1 MERDD
6 YEQDI
11 DETSFVV
18 DDALSVIA
26 LVQRLPSDST
36 AARELQAA
44 VTLKREA
51 RSRLARLVA
60 DARDEETSW
69 AEIGDILGTG
79 RLFAACRYGPFVRRR
94 RTPLALD

>member
-1 MERDD
+1 MDH
-6 YEQDI
+6 YEEDI
-11 DETSFVV
+11 DETGFVV
-18 DDALSVIA
+18 DDALSVIV
-26 LVQRLPSDST
+26 LVQRLPSDNT
-36 AARELQAA
+36 AARELQAV

-69 AEIGDILGTG
+69 AEIGHILGTG